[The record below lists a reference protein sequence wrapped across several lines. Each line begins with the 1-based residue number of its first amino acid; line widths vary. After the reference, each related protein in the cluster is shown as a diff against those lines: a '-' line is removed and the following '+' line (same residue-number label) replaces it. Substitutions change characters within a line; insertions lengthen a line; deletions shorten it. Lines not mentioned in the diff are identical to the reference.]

1 MSPTRL
7 FIPGPTEV
15 RPEVLQ
21 QLSRPMIGHRSA
33 EFGQFLRELQPRLRR
48 LFQTQDRI
56 YISTSSGTGLWEA
69 AVRNCVRAHRRCLNL
84 VSGAFSQRWR
94 RVTLANGK
102 QSVAVEADWGRVI
115 RPEQVEEALERER
128 VDAVAL
134 VHSETSTGVLN
145 PLEEIAEV
153 VRRFP
158 DTLLLVDAV
167 SSLGGVDI
175 SVGDLGIDVCLTSSQ
190 KALALPP
197 GLSLASVSD
206 RALARAQEVENR
218 GYYFDFL
225 VFEEYLARNQTP
237 STPPIS
243 LLYALDYQLDRIL
256 AEGLEARF
264 RRHQAMAQM
273 VWKWAEE
280 RGFELFAEE
289 GYRSPTVTV
298 VRNTRGIDIRRT
310 VPVRALQAYLKG
322 RGMTIADGYG
332 PLKGKTFRIAHMGD
346 LTPAD
351 VEEVLAAIDDFLS

>member
-1 MSPTRL
+1 MPPTRL

-33 EFGQFLRELQPRLRR
+33 EFAQLFQGLQPRLRQ
-48 LFQTQDRI
+48 LFQTQHRV
-56 YISTSSGTGLWEA
+56 YISTSSGSGLWEG
-69 AVRNCVRAHRRCLNL
+69 AVRNCVRTRCLNL
-84 VSGAFSQRWR
+84 LNGAFGARWR
-94 RVTLANGK
+94 QVTLANGK
-102 QSVAVEADWGRVI
+102 QSVAVEADWGQAI
-115 RPEQVEEALERER
+115 RPEQVEDALGRER
-128 VDAVAL
+128 VDAVTL

-145 PLEEIAEV
+145 PLAEIAEA

-158 DTLLLVDAV
+158 EVLLLVDTV

-175 SVGDLGIDVCLTSSQ
+175 PVDKLGMDVCLTSSQ

-197 GLSLASVSD
+197 GLALASVSD
-206 RALARAQEVENR
+206 RALVRAQEVENR

-237 STPPIS
+237 TTPPIS
-243 LLYALDYQLDRIL
+243 LLYALDVQLDRIL

-273 VWKWAEE
+273 VWNWAEE

-298 VRNTRGIDIRRT
+298 VCNTRGVD
-310 VPVRALQAYLKG
+310 VQALRAHLRE

-346 LTPAD
+346 LTPAE
-351 VEEVLAAIDDFLS
+351 VEEVLAAVDDFLGQ

>member
-1 MSPTRL
+1 MHPTKL

-33 EFGQFLRELQPRLRR
+33 EFGQLFQRLQPRLRR
-48 LFQTQDRI
+48 LFQTQNRV

-69 AVRNCVRAHRRCLNL
+69 AVRNCVRMRCLNL
-84 VSGAFSQRWR
+84 VNGAFSQRWR

-102 QSVAVEADWGRVI
+102 ESVAVEADWGQAI
-115 RPEQVEEALERER
+115 RPEQVEEALGRER
-128 VDAVAL
+128 VDAVTL

-145 PLEEIAEV
+145 PLGEIAEV
-153 VRRFP
+153 VRQFP
-158 DTLLLVDAV
+158 DVLLLVDAV

-175 SVGDLGIDVCLTSSQ
+175 PVDKLGIDVCLTSSQ

-197 GLSLASVSD
+197 GLALASVSD
-206 RALARAQEVENR
+206 RALARAQEVQNR

-237 STPPIS
+237 TTPPIS
-243 LLYALDYQLDRIL
+243 LLYGLDYQLDRIL
-256 AEGLEARF
+256 AEGLELRF
-264 RRHQAMAQM
+264 RRHRAMAQM

-298 VRNTRGIDIRRT
+298 VRNTLEVD
-310 VPVRALQAYLKG
+310 VPALQAHLRE

-332 PLKGKTFRIAHMGD
+332 PLRGKTFRIAHMGD
-346 LTPAD
+346 LTPAE
-351 VEEVLAAIDDFLS
+351 VEEVLAAVDEFLRR

>member
-1 MSPTRL
+1 
-7 FIPGPTEV
+7 
-15 RPEVLQ
+15 
-21 QLSRPMIGHRSA
+21 MIGHRSA
-33 EFGQFLRELQPRLRR
+33 EFGQLFHRLQPRLRR
-48 LFQTQDRI
+48 LFQTQDRV

-69 AVRNCVRAHRRCLNL
+69 AVRNCVCTRCLNL
-84 VSGAFSQRWR
+84 VNGAFSQRWR
-94 RVTLANGK
+94 TVTLANGK
-102 QSVAVEADWGRVI
+102 QSVAVEVDWGQAI
-115 RPEQVEEALERER
+115 KPEQVEEALECER
-128 VDAVAL
+128 VDAVTL

-158 DTLLLVDAV
+158 EALLLVDAV

-175 SVGDLGIDVCLTSSQ
+175 PVDELGIDVCLTSSQ

-197 GLSLASVSD
+197 GLALASVSD

-237 STPPIS
+237 TTPPIS

-256 AEGLEARF
+256 AEGPEARF
-264 RRHQAMAQM
+264 RRHQAMTQM
-273 VWKWAEE
+273 VWNWAEE

-298 VRNTRGIDIRRT
+298 VRNTQGVD
-310 VPVRALQAYLKG
+310 VHALQAYLKE

-332 PLKGKTFRIAHMGD
+332 PLRGKTFRIAHMGD
-346 LTPAD
+346 LTPAE
-351 VEEVLAAIDDFLS
+351 VEEVLAAADEFLSQ

>member
-1 MSPTRL
+1 MPPTRL

-33 EFGQFLRELQPRLRR
+33 EFGQLFQGLQPRLRR
-48 LFQTQDRI
+48 LFQTQHRV
-56 YISTSSGTGLWEA
+56 YISPSSGSGLWEA
-69 AVRNCVRAHRRCLNL
+69 AVRNCIRMRGLNL
-84 VSGAFSQRWR
+84 VNGAFSERWR

-102 QSVAVEADWGRVI
+102 QSVAIEADWGQAI
-115 RPEQVEEALERER
+115 RPEQVEEALELEL
-128 VDAVAL
+128 VDAVTL
-134 VHSETSTGVLN
+134 VHNETSTGVLN

-153 VRRFP
+153 VRR
-158 DTLLLVDAV
+158 DCEALLLVDAV

-175 SVGDLGIDVCLTSSQ
+175 PVDELGIDVCLTSSQ

-197 GLSLASVSD
+197 GLALASVSD

-225 VFEEYLARNQTP
+225 VFEDYLARNQTP
-237 STPPIS
+237 TTPPIS

-264 RRHQAMAQM
+264 RRHQAMARM
-273 VWKWAEE
+273 VESWAEE
-280 RGFELFAEE
+280 RGFELFAEQ

-298 VRNTRGIDIRRT
+298 VRNTRGIDIQALRT
-310 VPVRALQAYLKG
+310 HLKQQ
-322 RGMTIADGYG
+322 GMVIADGYG
-332 PLKGKTFRIAHMGD
+332 PLKGETFRIAHMGD
-346 LTPAD
+346 LTPAE
-351 VEEVLAAIDDFLS
+351 VEEVLAAVDDFLSL

>member
-1 MSPTRL
+1 
-7 FIPGPTEV
+7 
-15 RPEVLQ
+15 
-21 QLSRPMIGHRSA
+21 MIGHRSA
-33 EFGQFLRELQPRLRR
+33 EFGQLLHRLQPRLRR
-48 LFQTQDRI
+48 LFQTQDRV

-69 AVRNCVRAHRRCLNL
+69 AVRNCVCTRCLNL
-84 VSGAFSQRWR
+84 INGAFSQRWR
-94 RVTLANGK
+94 TVTLANGK
-102 QSVAVEADWGRVI
+102 QSVAVEVDWGQAI

-128 VDAVAL
+128 VDAVTL

-158 DTLLLVDAV
+158 AALLLVDAV

-175 SVGDLGIDVCLTSSQ
+175 PVDELGIDVCLTSSQ

-197 GLSLASVSD
+197 GLALASVSD

-237 STPPIS
+237 TTPPIS

-273 VWKWAEE
+273 VWNWAEE
-280 RGFELFAEE
+280 RGFELFAE
-289 GYRSPTVTV
+289 GGHRSPTVTV
-298 VRNTRGIDIRRT
+298 VRNTKGID
-310 VPVRALQAYLKG
+310 VRALQAYLKEQ
-322 RGMTIADGYG
+322 GMIIADGYG
-332 PLKGKTFRIAHMGD
+332 PLRGKTLRIAHMGD
-346 LTPAD
+346 LTPA
-351 VEEVLAAIDDFLS
+351 EVGRCWRRWMSS